1 MENNETLFTNS
12 SKSCWSL
19 EKFSAEKS
27 SSVCQKSQLGSTEQL
42 EYSVS
47 TSVTTSNSMADACS
61 LRTRLNSSTSGSCS
75 GTPTSLIGG
84 IRAINNGSRNNADLG
99 QRYYIPE
106 DVKLELLEDTQDP
119 FAFDE
124 DEFELS
130 KWDILSGKDKLYR
143 TQKSGLTRRELEDGR
158 LSQMIVR
165 QQNSSNGETQSRT
178 IMCQQ
183 ESSNGENHNMHEAS
197 CSIANNEEGF
207 SLLSDCLLTAV
218 KVILEVNLT
227 MYTSYYKTIHMTV

>member
-1 MENNETLFTNS
+1 MENNEPLFTNS
-12 SKSCWSL
+12 SKSCWSS
-19 EKFSAEKS
+19 EKFSDEKS
-27 SSVCQKSQLGSTEQL
+27 STLCQNSQLGSTKQL
-42 EYSVS
+42 EYSIS

-75 GTPTSLIGG
+75 GTQRCLIGG
-84 IRAINNGSRNNADLG
+84 IRAIDNGSRNNADRG

-130 KWDILSGKDKLYR
+130 KWDILSGKDKLNQNEKR
-143 TQKSGLTRRELEDGR
+143 GLTCRELEDGC
-158 LSQMIVR
+158 LSPMIVR
-165 QQNSSNGETQSRT
+165 QQESSNGETQSQM
-178 IMCQQ
+178 IMSQQ
-183 ESSNGENHNMHEAS
+183 ESSNGENHMHEAS
-197 CSIANNEEGF
+197 CSIANDEEGS

-227 MYTSYYKTIHMTV
+227 MYI